1 MQAVRGCLSVAGV
14 RWLSSA
20 SAAASDSATIASSI
34 LNSLK
39 LKHDLY
45 EKGESFI
52 ISGTGQC
59 KAWYRKD
66 LTSEALVQNEGDSDI
81 SKAIIKLAKERG
93 ITTVSIVAD
102 KPGNS
107 QIMESLKELGGD
119 VVVPEGYAST
129 WYMKRL
135 VAEVKPKAGLNF
147 SDDSQATAVGK
158 AVAEGGTFLTYGKAL
173 PKNVVYRGAI
183 RKPIEWSEFLTKK
196 KLKAQL
202 M

>member
-39 LKHDLY
+39 LKH
-45 EKGESFI
+45 G
-52 ISGTGQC
+52 
-59 KAWYRKD
+59 
-66 LTSEALVQNEGDSDI
+66 EALVQNEGDSDI